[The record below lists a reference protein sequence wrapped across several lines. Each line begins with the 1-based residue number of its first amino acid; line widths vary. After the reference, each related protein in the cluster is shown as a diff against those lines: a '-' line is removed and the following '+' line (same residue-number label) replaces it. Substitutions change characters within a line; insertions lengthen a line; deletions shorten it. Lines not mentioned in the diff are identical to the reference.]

1 MRSLVERWRPWL
13 SPVGVLLAVV
23 MLVPPVGS
31 AASQYVFVQA
41 AQFSVF
47 AFAVPALIVLGA
59 PWRRAR
65 GRRLDRLAAGRS
77 HRRSGWYPMLAL
89 VVFLALIVAWRL
101 PACVNA
107 MVRDPALTVAE
118 AVSLIGAGCAL
129 WLELIESPPF
139 LPRLGRPLRAFFA
152 AVPMWTTWAGAYIMA
167 FSHAAWF
174 SAYAGRGHGLSVA
187 ADQQIAAVVLWV
199 ISALCA
205 IPVVYVALIT
215 WLRDA
220 SYAEDELRR
229 SPVVAA
235 GLPRPPR
242 GWRA

>member
-1 MRSLVERWRPWL
+1 MRSLIARWRPWL
-13 SPVGVLLAVV
+13 SPAGVLLAVV
-23 MLVPPVGS
+23 MLVPPVGP
-31 AASQYVFVQA
+31 AASRYVFVQA
-41 AQFSVF
+41 VQFAVF

-59 PWRRAR
+59 PWRLI
-65 GRRLDRLAAGRS
+65 GGQRLDRLANGRS
-77 HRRSGWYPMLAL
+77 HRPSAWFSMLVL

-107 MVRDPALTVAE
+107 MVRNPALTLAE

-152 AVPMWTTWAGAYIMA
+152 AIPMWTTWAGAYIMA

-174 SAYAGRGHGLSVA
+174 SAYVGRGHGLSVA
-187 ADQQIAAVVLWV
+187 ADQQIAAVALWV

-220 SYAEDELRR
+220 PCAEDELRR
-229 SPVVAA
+229 APVAAA